1 MKGYWQ
7 LSTYFAGMVY
17 DNGYSR
23 RYYETIWDGGEI
35 MKIKGNSTQHYEKLS
50 VKHKLLTF
58 NENVKQ

>member
-1 MKGYWQ
+1 
-7 LSTYFAGMVY
+7 MVY